1 MGYIGIQVDEYM
13 NIYIYMNMIEYEYVY
28 MNRFYD
34 IDVMY
39 IIHDD
44 SYIHI
49 ILYSHIYIYIYDL
62 GIGLN
67 TAQNI
72 TSD

>member
-1 MGYIGIQVDEYM
+1 M
-13 NIYIYMNMIEYEYVY
+13 NNLEYEYVY
-28 MNRFYD
+28 MNRYYD

-49 ILYSHIYIYIYDL
+49 ILYSHIYIYTIYIYYIYIIYIL
-62 GIGLN
+62 YIYIWVLV
-67 TAQNI
+67 
-72 TSD
+72 